1 MDYGIQHRYICV
13 EGPIG
18 VGKTTL
24 THLLAKDLNAQTFL
38 EEFEDNPFLQSFYE
52 DPKSV
57 AFQTQVYFLMAR
69 YKQQANLRQ
78 PDLFSQRV
86 VSDYLFSKDRIFAYL
101 NLAPEEL
108 KLYDKIYDMV
118 CEQILKP
125 DLVIYLSARVETLME
140 RIQQRGRQ
148 YEANVDPS
156 YLDELMGLYNNFF
169 NHYTD
174 TPILLVDST
183 TMNFQEDPKHYD
195 LLMKTVASI
204 TEGTHYLD
212 PSSLS

>member
-1 MDYGIQHRYICV
+1 MDYDIKHRYISI

-24 THLLAKDLNAQTFL
+24 THLLAKDLEAQTFL
-38 EEFEDNPFLQSFYE
+38 EEFEDNPFLQSFYQ

-69 YKQQANLRQ
+69 YKQQAQLRQ

-86 VSDYLFSKDRIFAYL
+86 VSDYLFAKDRIFAYL
-101 NLAPEEL
+101 NLPPEEL
-108 KLYDKIYDMV
+108 KLYDKIYDLV

-125 DLVIYLSARVETLME
+125 DLVIYLSAQVDALME
-140 RIQQRGRQ
+140 RIHQRGRQ

-156 YLDELMGLYNNFF
+156 YLDQLMGLYNGFF
-169 NHYTD
+169 NHYED
-174 TPILLVDST
+174 TPILLIDST
-183 TMNFQEDPKHYD
+183 KLDFQSDPQHYD
-195 LLMKTVASI
+195 LLLKTIATIS
-204 TEGTHYLD
+204 EGTHFLD
-212 PSSLS
+212 HSSLS

>member
-1 MDYGIQHRYICV
+1 MDYDIKHRYISI

-38 EEFEDNPFLQSFYE
+38 EEFEDNPFLQSFYQ

-86 VSDYLFSKDRIFAYL
+86 VSDYLFSKNECRF
-101 NLAPEEL
+101 
-108 KLYDKIYDMV
+108 
-118 CEQILKP
+118 
-125 DLVIYLSARVETLME
+125 
-140 RIQQRGRQ
+140 QQG
-148 YEANVDPS
+148 V
-156 YLDELMGLYNNFF
+156 
-169 NHYTD
+169 H
-174 TPILLVDST
+174 
-183 TMNFQEDPKHYD
+183 
-195 LLMKTVASI
+195 
-204 TEGTHYLD
+204 
-212 PSSLS
+212 

>member
-1 MDYGIQHRYICV
+1 MDYDIPHRYICI

-24 THLLAKDLNAQTFL
+24 THQLAQDLNAQPFL
-38 EEFEDNPFLQSFYE
+38 EEFEDNPFLQSFYQ

-69 YKQQANLRQ
+69 YKQQASLRQ

-101 NLAPEEL
+101 NLLPEEL
-108 KLYDKIYDMV
+108 KLYDKIYDLV
-118 CEQILKP
+118 CQQILKP
-125 DLVIYLSARVETLME
+125 DLVIYLSAQVDALMD
-140 RIQQRGRQ
+140 RIRSRGRQ
-148 YEANVDPS
+148 YEANVDPR
-156 YLDELMGLYNNFF
+156 YLDELMGLYNRFF
-169 NHYTD
+169 NHYSE

-183 TMNFQEDPKHYD
+183 ELNFQTNPQHYE
-195 LLMKTVASI
+195 LLLQKMATISH
-204 TEGTHYLD
+204 GTHYLD
-212 PSSLS
+212 HHSLS